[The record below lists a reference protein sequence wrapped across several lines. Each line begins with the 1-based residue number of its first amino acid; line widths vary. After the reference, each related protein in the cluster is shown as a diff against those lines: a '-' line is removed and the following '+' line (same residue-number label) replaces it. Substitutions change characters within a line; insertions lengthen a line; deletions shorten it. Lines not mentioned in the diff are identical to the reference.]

1 MSRLSQL
8 SNLLVRLPVAL
19 ANAVRVRTTKNT
31 NVKTVPSGVARAS
44 ARDAL
49 TQPFRAAAKLIDVEL
64 QRRKKR
70 AVAAI
75 GAIMELDR
83 VHVVDIG
90 AADGIDPRWHLLED
104 HRLIDLFEPE
114 HDAFVRM
121 EQMYAGQPAIRCF
134 ETALSESGGEIE
146 LTVTRWPR
154 ASTCLTLDTEFLNG
168 TYIRDHFAVTGHFR
182 MPSRRLDDV
191 LSGEDVDF
199 IKADVEGMEL
209 PILRGAGTLIDGC
222 IGVEAEVIFGSS
234 APKDPPLFSDI
245 DKFCREH
252 GLTLVSIGPPGYWHF
267 ALPSEAYESKGF
279 IMNGDAL
286 FLSMPQRVV
295 ERVSSGAWARRKLAA
310 AAALY
315 LAYGNFEFVHVLME
329 QAQTASLF
337 SERQC
342 AEVDRVISRLAGAGR
357 RVTYNRLHRLAAAL
371 YNYDSRI
378 DF

>member
-8 SNLLVRLPVAL
+8 SSLLVRLPVAL
-19 ANAVRVRTTKNT
+19 VNAVGVRTTKNT
-31 NVKTVPSGVARAS
+31 NVIPVPSGVAPAS

-70 AVAAI
+70 AVTAI
-75 GAIMELDR
+75 AGIMELDR

-104 HRLIDLFEPE
+104 HLLIDLFEPE

-121 EQMYAGQPAIRCF
+121 TQMYAGQPAIRCF
-134 ETALSESGGEIE
+134 ETALSENGGEID

-154 ASTCLTLDTEFLNG
+154 ASTCLTLDTEFLKD
-168 TYIRDHFAVTGHFR
+168 TYIRDHFTVTGHFR

-191 LSGEDVDF
+191 LSGNDVDF

-209 PILRGAGTLIDGC
+209 PILRGSGRLIDGC

-234 APKDPPLFSDI
+234 APKDPPLFSDM
-245 DKFCREH
+245 DKYCREH
-252 GLTLVSIGPPGYWHF
+252 GLTLISIGPPGYWHF
-267 ALPSEAYESKGF
+267 ALPSQAYESKGF

-286 FLSMPQRVV
+286 FLRVPQRVV
-295 ERVSSGAWARRKLAA
+295 ERVSNGVWPRRKLAA

-315 LAYGNFEFVHVLME
+315 LTYGNFEFVYVLMRE
-329 QAQTASLF
+329 GRTASLF
-337 SERQC
+337 SDGQC
-342 AEVDRVISRLAGAGR
+342 ADVDRAISQLAGVGR
-357 RVTYNRLHRLAAAL
+357 RVTYNRLHRVAAAL
-371 YNYDSRI
+371 YDYGSRI